1 MEKNEDAVDIRAKM
15 IRALEEARSRH
26 PNALV
31 QIVITGTAR
40 ETFIDVSGKDVNAF
54 DAAAV
59 LAESAARLIFTE
71 DPERGARAVV
81 LSHELFEKGLGA
93 AVASDPSGQ
102 VRAVFMGGDLVGQ
115 SLEDA
120 PVAAPAGLDRK
131 RPPPWCPVSWPPV
144 WPGAKPPRDGDRED

>member
-1 MEKNEDAVDIRAKM
+1 METFRSDESVQAKM
-15 IRALEEARSRH
+15 DRALEDARSRH

-59 LAESAARLIFTE
+59 LVESAARLIFTE
-71 DPERGARAVV
+71 DPERGARAVA
-81 LSHELFEKGLGA
+81 LSHELFQKGLGV

-102 VRAVFMGGDLVGQ
+102 VRAVFMGGEMIGQ

-120 PVAAPAGLDRK
+120 HVAAAGPDWSGEPERMLRK
-131 RPPPWCPVSWPPV
+131 RAPADAFGVT
-144 WPGAKPPRDGDRED
+144 PPRDGERED